1 MNGSP
6 ARFRFGTSAVRKGLQ
21 PLNYVVIDRGDKL
34 SKQLAADFHTLAAA
48 RGLVRNEERPDMV
61 ISIGGD
67 GTLLQAFHT
76 HADRIDELSFVGV
89 HTGHLG
95 FFADW
100 KVDELE
106 ELVRMMAEDEPKI
119 VRYPLAEIV
128 LDTSEGLSTHIAV
141 NEFTLK
147 GVDNTLVAQIDINDE
162 LFEMF
167 RGDGIV
173 VSTPS
178 GSTAYNKSLGGA
190 VIHPSIECLQIAEI
204 ASINNRVYR
213 TLGSS
218 AVLPQHH
225 HCDIISRK
233 DQRLQL
239 TFDHLNITR
248 SDIRSIRVNV
258 SARKISFARYRPF
271 PFWNRVREAFLG
283 YEVK

>member
-1 MNGSP
+1 M
-6 ARFRFGTSAVRKGLQ
+6 
-21 PLNYVVIDRGDKL
+21 NYVVVDRGDQL
-34 SKQLAADFHTLAAA
+34 SQELAQRFHTLAAKN
-48 RGLVRNEERPDMV
+48 GLKRDEDTPEMV

-76 HADRIDELSFVGV
+76 HVERVSEVAFIGV

-100 KVDELE
+100 QADELD
-106 ELVRMMAEDEPKI
+106 ELVKMMASDEPRI
-119 VRYPLAEIV
+119 VRYPIAQIE
-128 LDTSEGLSTHIAV
+128 LDTDTGLTTHFAL

-178 GSTAYNKSLGGA
+178 GSTAYNKSVGGA
-190 VIHPSIECLQIAEI
+190 VIHPSIESLQIAEI

-218 AVLPQHH
+218 VVLPQHH

-233 DQRLQL
+233 EQRLQL
-239 TFDHLNITR
+239 SFDHLNITR
-248 SDIRSIRVNV
+248 NDIRSIRCSV
-258 SARKISFARYRPF
+258 AGHKICFARYRPF
-271 PFWNRVREAFLG
+271 TFWNRVREAFLG